1 MDSQKTI
8 FFYLISL
15 QNVDY
20 YLITNKG
27 QEAAGVN
34 DIERAL
40 GIKQSA
46 TEETLQSIDST
57 LKRIEAILL
66 DHMKSQFCALDVQDP
81 LEQM

>member
-1 MDSQKTI
+1 MD
-8 FFYLISL
+8 
-15 QNVDY
+15 
-20 YLITNKG
+20 
-27 QEAAGVN
+27 

-66 DHMKSQFCALDVQDP
+66 NHTKTQSCALDVQDP
-81 LEQM
+81 LEQT

>member
-1 MDSQKTI
+1 M
-8 FFYLISL
+8 
-15 QNVDY
+15 
-20 YLITNKG
+20 
-27 QEAAGVN
+27 N

-46 TEETLQSIDST
+46 TEVTLQSIDST